1 MGCEFRTGDGQNK
14 AVRVLDPHSASE
26 VFSAEMGSGLQDT
39 SSVGKDVK
47 EEIKLQSQSR
57 G

>member
-1 MGCEFRTGDGQNK
+1 MSLELETGRTK
-14 AVRVLDPHSASE
+14 LLRFLDPHSASE